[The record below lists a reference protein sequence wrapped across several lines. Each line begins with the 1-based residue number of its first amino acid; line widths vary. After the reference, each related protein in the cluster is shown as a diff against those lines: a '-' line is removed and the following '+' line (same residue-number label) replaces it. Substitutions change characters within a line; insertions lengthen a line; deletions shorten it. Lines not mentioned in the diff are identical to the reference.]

1 MPAYSGLER
10 RRVYDI
16 RFRRYERLL
25 EVARTLSGTLDLPAL
40 LRNIIE
46 AAIELTDTEAASIML
61 ADSRT
66 GQLRFEASTD
76 PSAAVMESIVVPVE
90 GSIAGAIFSTGKPLM
105 IDDVAADPRHY
116 RGVDNRMT
124 FVTRSILGVPLVS
137 KEKSIGVLQA
147 LNKKEGEAFTQE
159 DLHFL
164 EALAAQAA
172 VAIVT
177 ARLFQQSD
185 LIAEM
190 VHELRTPLAALSA
203 SSHLLLRSDLSAD
216 QREEMVCTIQSETSR
231 LATMTTDFLDLA
243 RLESGRARFVREAFD
258 LPKLVRE
265 CVQVVQPQADSRRVT
280 LDVLLPGDWRPVFAD
295 RSKIKQV
302 LLNLLTNAV
311 KYNRE
316 AGTVHVSG
324 LDAPDHVSITVI
336 DSGRGI
342 PPQALPH
349 IFEKFYRVADSEGW
363 TQGTGL
369 GLAIAKRIVEAHG
382 GAMLIGSTV
391 NVGTAFTFTL
401 PRGK

>member
-1 MPAYSGLER
+1 M
-10 RRVYDI
+10 
-16 RFRRYERLL
+16 
-25 EVARTLSGTLDLPAL
+25 
-40 LRNIIE
+40 
-46 AAIELTDTEAASIML
+46 TDTEAASIML
-61 ADSRT
+61 VDSRT

-76 PSAAVMESIVVPVE
+76 PSADVMESIVVPVE

-105 IDDVAADPRHY
+105 IDDVAADPRHF
-116 RGVDNRMT
+116 RGVDNKVT
-124 FVTRSILGVPLVS
+124 FITRSILGVPLVS

-147 LNKKEGEAFTQE
+147 LNKKGGEAFTQE

-190 VHELRTPLAALSA
+190 VHEIRTPLAALSA
-203 SSHLLLRSDLSAD
+203 STHLLLRNDLSAD
-216 QREEMVCTIQSETSR
+216 QREEMVRTIQSETSR

-243 RLESGRARFVREAFD
+243 RLESGRARFVRERFD
-258 LPKLVRE
+258 LPRLVYE
-265 CVQVVQPQADSRRVT
+265 CLQVVQPQADSRRVT
-280 LDVLLPGDWRPVFAD
+280 MDVLLPGEWPAVFAD
-295 RSKIKQV
+295 RGKIKQV

-316 AGTVHVSG
+316 GGTVHVSG
-324 LDAPDHVSITVI
+324 LDAPDHVSITVV

-342 PPQALPH
+342 PPPALPH

-382 GAMLIGSTV
+382 GAIFIGSTV

>member
-1 MPAYSGLER
+1 MPDYSGPER
-10 RRVYDI
+10 RRVYDL

-40 LRNIIE
+40 LRNII
-46 AAIELTDTEAASIML
+46 AAATELTDTEAASIML
-61 ADSRT
+61 VDSRT

-76 PSAAVMESIVVPVE
+76 PSADVMESIVVPVE

-105 IDDVAADPRHY
+105 IDDVATDPRHY
-116 RGVDNRMT
+116 RGVDNKVT

-147 LNKKEGEAFTQE
+147 LNKKGGEAFTQE

-190 VHELRTPLAALSA
+190 VHEIRTPLAALSA
-203 SSHLLLRSDLSAD
+203 STHLLLRNDLSAD
-216 QREEMVCTIQSETSR
+216 QREEMVRTIQSETSR

-243 RLESGRARFVREAFD
+243 RLESGRARFVRERFD
-258 LPKLVRE
+258 LPRLVYE
-265 CVQVVQPQADSRRVT
+265 CLQVVQPQADSRRVT
-280 LDVLLPGDWRPVFAD
+280 MDVLLPGEWPAVFAD
-295 RSKIKQV
+295 RGKIKQV

-316 AGTVHVSG
+316 GGTVHVSG
-324 LDAPDHVSITVI
+324 LDAPDHVSITVV

-342 PPQALPH
+342 PPPALPH

-382 GAMLIGSTV
+382 GAIFIGSTV